1 MDAHTGMIIASSA
14 VGIVG
19 IIVAFFLHFAG
30 RTTAATSKA
39 DSLLPVFGKVAVWA
53 QNKWYVDELYEA
65 IIRKPLWVLTNIF
78 HLVDQF
84 IVDGIVDVLG
94 RLPRSIGQ
102 ALRPSQSGE
111 LHGYAVGMAGGIV
124 VLLLI
129 VFFMAH

>member
-1 MDAHTGMIIASSA
+1 
-14 VGIVG
+14 
-19 IIVAFFLHFAG
+19 
-30 RTTAATSKA
+30 
-39 DSLLPVFGKVAVWA
+39 LPVFGKVAVWA

-78 HLVDQF
+78 HLIDQF